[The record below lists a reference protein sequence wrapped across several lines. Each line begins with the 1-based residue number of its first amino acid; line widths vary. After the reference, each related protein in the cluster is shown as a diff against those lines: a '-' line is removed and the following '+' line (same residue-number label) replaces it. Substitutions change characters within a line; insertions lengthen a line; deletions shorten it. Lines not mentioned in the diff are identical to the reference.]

1 MTKQTTTINDTI
13 KATAKIFQNTEM
25 NGNEFIKPKPDQ
37 YKGIER
43 KMVIGGE
50 EIEVNA
56 QAFVSPLAY
65 KYIIDLR
72 DRPVFF
78 EQIQNLD
85 PNLRATK
92 GMYMIKYVPKGSA
105 DRKKGRPWKI
115 GQDLIRWDIRVSG
128 PVEWNSLCEKIPEL
142 AWLKRN
148 STLTPNMFNIAVK
161 HPGMSFWFT
170 IKWDEYETYL
180 EQQLEQ
186 LKLKLDKVF
195 VSRKCSFSDYKEL
208 YKAQDKS
215 LVLRLLNDVLDE
227 VQEVES
233 SPAVQKEMIA
243 ATGEA
248 TVTRQFNG
256 QPKDPVTGRFV
267 NKKQEQEER

>member
-1 MTKQTTTINDTI
+1 MINETI
-13 KATAKIFQNTEM
+13 KATAKIVQNAEM
-25 NGNEFIKPKPDQ
+25 SGNQYIKLRPDK
-37 YKGIER
+37 YKSTER
-43 KMVIGGE
+43 KMVVDGE

-72 DRPVFF
+72 DKPVVWD
-78 EQIQNLD
+78 QIKNLD

-170 IKWDEYETYL
+170 IKWDEYETNI
-180 EQQLEQ
+180 QKQID
-186 LKLKLDKVF
+186 KLNWENEKVY
-195 VSRKCSFSDYKEL
+195 VSRKCSFSDYKDL

-233 SPAVQKEMIA
+233 SQSVQNEMLA
-243 ATGEA
+243 ATGEV

-256 QPKDPVTGRFV
+256 QPKDPVTGRFI
-267 NKKQEQEER
+267 NKKQEER